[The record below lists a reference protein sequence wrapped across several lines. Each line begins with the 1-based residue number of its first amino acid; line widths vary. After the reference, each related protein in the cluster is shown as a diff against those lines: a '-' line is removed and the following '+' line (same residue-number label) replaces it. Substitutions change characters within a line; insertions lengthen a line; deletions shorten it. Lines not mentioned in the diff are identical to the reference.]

1 MADEPN
7 PAPPTAASTVGPET
21 SEVRDWV
28 GGRLDVL
35 GGSSVARIDG
45 FFVDEE
51 TGRPE
56 WLVVRLGRFG
66 QHALIPAREAVHAA
80 GKVWI
85 PYSRETVKG
94 APRVNTKAPLSRETE
109 LELLKHFGV
118 TGDTGRAAE
127 LNARG
132 FEAITA
138 SPAT

>member
-1 MADEPN
+1 MADDPN
-7 PAPPTAASTVGPET
+7 PAPTASSTVGPEA
-21 SEVRDWV
+21 SEVRDWI

-35 GGSSVARIDG
+35 GGSSVARVDG

-66 QHALIPAREAVHAA
+66 QHVLIPAREAVGAA
-80 GKVWI
+80 GKVWV
-85 PYSRETVKG
+85 PYSREAVKG
-94 APRVNTKAPLSRETE
+94 APRVNTKAPLAREAE

-118 TGDTGRAAE
+118 AGDTGRAAE

>member
-7 PAPPTAASTVGPET
+7 PASATESPAVGPDAA
-21 SEVRDWV
+21 EVRSWI
-28 GGRLDVL
+28 GNRLDVL

-56 WLVVRLGRFG
+56 WLIVRLGRFG
-66 QHALIPAREAVHAA
+66 QHTLVPAREAVGAS
-80 GKVWI
+80 GKVWV
-85 PYSRETVKG
+85 PYSRDIIKG
-94 APRVNTKAPLSRETE
+94 SPRTNTKVPLTREAE

-118 TGDTGRAAE
+118 TGNVGRAAE

-138 SPAT
+138 SPGA